1 MKKIAQFITLL
12 TLPLLVSISHD
23 HEYYVSVT
31 NVEYVESQK
40 SLQIVNQI
48 FIDDFENALR
58 LRYDDKLVLESENE
72 PKKVNALM
80 ERYMNAKLKFW
91 INGEEV
97 KFDFLGKEY
106 KDDIVYCYLE
116 ITNVVDVKSISMNNK
131 ILLDVF
137 DSQQNIARFKVFGKN
152 KSFLLVQDN
161 SECMLNFD

>member
-137 DSQQNIARFKVFGKN
+137 DSQQNITRFKVFGKN

>member
-40 SLQIVNQI
+40 SLQIVSQI

-137 DSQQNIARFKVFGKN
+137 DSQQNITRFKVFGKN

>member
-40 SLQIVNQI
+40 SLQIVSQI

-97 KFDFLGKEY
+97 EFDFLGKEY